1 MKMRRLV
8 KINYAED
15 GSDIIRSSAT
25 DREIKIAIKRAL
37 ADNDENF
44 SFYESLDIELS
55 KFDKNW
61 QHVYIKST
69 FDVLDNCKVVI
80 K

>member
-25 DREIKIAIKRAL
+25 DREIKIAIERAL
-37 ADNDENF
+37 ADNDENL
-44 SFYESLDIELS
+44 SFYEALDIELS

-61 QHVYIKST
+61 QHVYIETT
-69 FDVLDNCKVVI
+69 FGVLDNCEVRI
-80 K
+80 I